1 MKTAKIYDTCV
12 DTAAIRARGTSP
24 LETLI
29 KQYGGWTVTGDGTNS
44 WTVAKKMGAVLRDL
58 NVQTLLSVSVSTDP
72 QDSSQHI
79 LTVILITMFFCFCTI
94 FLSLN
99 LYQSKSIL
107 SGVVQQARSRH
118 AGGVG

>member
-12 DTAAIRARGTSP
+12 DTAAIEVRGTSP

-29 KQYGGWTVTGDGTNS
+29 NQYGGWTVTGNGTNS

-79 LTVILITMFFCFCTI
+79 LAVILITMFFFCFCTVL
-94 FLSLN
+94 LSLN
-99 LYQSKSIL
+99 LYQSISIL
-107 SGVVQQARSRH
+107 
-118 AGGVG
+118 